1 MPTFAENRKA
11 YKDYQI
17 LETFQAGMVLQGQEV
32 KSIRQGGLQL
42 AGSYLAFQGIELY
55 LLGSTIPPYQPKNT
69 SADYNPQRPRKLLLQ
84 KKELE
89 YLLGK
94 SKEGGL
100 TLVPLKVYSSKA
112 KIKLEFGL
120 AKGKKKADKRALL
133 KKREAQQE
141 IERTLKRG

>member
-1 MPTFAENRKA
+1 M
-11 YKDYQI
+11 
-17 LETFQAGMVLQGQEV
+17 
-32 KSIRQGGLQL
+32 